1 MNHRCRGFEVET
13 HFSSPC
19 FLFHLQPI
27 SGIKCVFMI
36 PCPLD
41 VFFPWFLPPKI
52 PWFIPHLVQVWRNF
66 VSYTWHAPI
75 GCSEVVNGPIRH
87 FLSPLT
93 LVDFHFWVDHF
104 QNLMKCV
111 KHPFKL
117 LSHLCTSSFGFLS
130 FPLAHFD
137 HIDQNCFSPDHLGY
151 VLARLSNMSSNT
163 LNKVS
168 RLTP

>member
-1 MNHRCRGFEVET
+1 MSRFWGRNPFLQSMSSLPFIAHFGYKMCLHDSLLSRCLL
-13 HFSSPC
+13 P
-19 FLFHLQPI
+19 
-27 SGIKCVFMI
+27 MI
-36 PCPLD
+36 YSL
-41 VFFPWFLPPKI
+41 KI
-52 PWFIPHLVQVWRNF
+52 PWFIPHVVQVWRNF

-111 KHPFKL
+111 KHPFEL

-130 FPLAHFD
+130 SPPAHFD